1 MRDHTKLKAFVLA
14 DELAIGVHRET
25 RSFPG
30 EERFGLTHQLRKAA
44 LSIASNIVEGC
55 ARRTE
60 ADYVRFLDIAHGSAR
75 EVEYQ
80 LTVALR
86 LGFIPNDS
94 PLMAQ
99 SVEVSKT
106 LNALIRS
113 LAP

>member
-1 MRDHTKLKAFVLA
+1 M
-14 DELAIGVHRET
+14 
-25 RSFPG
+25 
-30 EERFGLTHQLRKAA
+30 
-44 LSIASNIVEGC
+44 
-55 ARRTE
+55 
-60 ADYVRFLDIAHGSAR
+60 RFLDIAHGSAR

-86 LGFIPNDS
+86 LGFLSNES
-94 PLMAQ
+94 PLMTQ